1 MGKFLTKA
9 NAMMVLGHLKNNAV
23 RYTIASTIVSLFGLA
38 ATETDKISDGINTA
52 VTMAMMML
60 GNITG

>member
-9 NAMMVLGHLKNNAV
+9 NVLMVLGHLKNNAV
-23 RYTIASTIVSLFGLA
+23 RYTIASTIVSVLGLA
-38 ATETDKISDGINTA
+38 ATETDKISNGINVA
-52 VTMAMMML
+52 VTMISMML